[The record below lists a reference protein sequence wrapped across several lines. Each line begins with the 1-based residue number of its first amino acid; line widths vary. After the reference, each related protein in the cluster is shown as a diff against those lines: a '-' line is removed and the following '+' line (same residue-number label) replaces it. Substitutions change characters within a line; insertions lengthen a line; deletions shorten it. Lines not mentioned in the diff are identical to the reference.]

1 MKKSIRINAALAALV
16 LALAACDSE
25 ADVDL
30 APGVEDRS
38 GDTLAEVFG
47 DEASISAVS
56 GLIAST
62 GVLGAFEGEA
72 NYTLLAPSNTA
83 IDALGA
89 DAAQML
95 TDESNGAI
103 AAAVIREHMVP
114 GLLTEDAIRS
124 AVAANGGE
132 VTMRTYGTGNVTFAQ
147 DGETLTVKG
156 ANGTT
161 ANLTGGSIVASN
173 GSVLTIDTVL
183 ADTSAF

>member
-16 LALAACDSE
+16 LTLAACSSE
-25 ADVDL
+25 ADIDL
-30 APGVEDRS
+30 APGAEDRS
-38 GDTLAEVFG
+38 GDTLAEVLG
-47 DEASISAVS
+47 DEDSISVVS
-56 GLIAST
+56 GLIEST
-62 GVLGAFEGEA
+62 GVLGALEGEA
-72 NYTLLAPSNTA
+72 NYTLLAPSDIA
-83 IDALGA
+83 IEGLGA
-89 DAAQML
+89 EAAQML

-124 AVAANGGE
+124 AIASNGGE

-161 ANLTGGSIVASN
+161 ANLTGGSIVAAM
-173 GSVLTIDTVL
+173 GLCL
-183 ADTSAF
+183 Q